1 MAIIDTD
8 PNDDFVGP
16 FTQNQEL
23 DFDFSFF
30 IGSDQIRVEYWKI
43 ANTLSGSPE
52 QLTFVQGV
60 DYTID
65 ENNKKIIVT
74 NDMNDD
80 GDYRI
85 LVYRESALKQESSF
99 TSGAFP
105 AESVEEQFD
114 KVVLQVQEVDERLSR
129 ALVVGPYDDPLDKD
143 DIDALLLLP
152 PRVDAA
158 EADIDTLEA
167 WRAEDEPK
175 IDNAVNTDIPDLQ
188 DRMVAVEDAIPLLD
202 PPVTK
207 ITAAGA
213 HSPTFG
219 ETVIVDTTGAV
230 TITLPAPQN
239 AKPKI
244 VVKFTENIDNKTVTS
259 AADIDGSADDIEP
272 VASYESFTFVCTATY
287 WYIV

>member
-43 ANTLSGSPE
+43 ANTLSGRPE

-99 TSGAFP
+99 ANGAFP

-129 ALVVGPYDDPLDKD
+129 ALVVGPYDDPIDQA

-158 EADIDTLEA
+158 EDDIDTLEA
-167 WRAEDEPK
+167 WRLEDELK
-175 IDNAVNTDIPDLQ
+175 IDQAVDTDIPNLQ
-188 DRMVAVEDAIPLLD
+188 TRMVAVEAAIPLLD
-202 PPVTK
+202 PPITH

-213 HSPTFG
+213 HAPVFG
-219 ETVIVDTTGAV
+219 ETVIVDTTGGV

-244 VVKFTENIDNKTVTS
+244 VVKFTENIDNKIVTS
-259 AADIDGSADDIEP
+259 AADIDGSPDDIEP
-272 VASYESFTFVCTATY
+272 VASYESLTFVCTATK